1 MIISMTLGLYLHL
14 PFCRV
19 HCTYC
24 PFAVSTDIKLQ
35 DRYTAALIREME
47 ASGMRGAVADSIF
60 LGGGTPSRTSHENLG
75 RIFRSIRDLF
85 AVESTAEVSIEA
97 NPEDITAGSLE
108 LWRSLGV
115 NRVSIGVQSF
125 HDRELRPL
133 GRVHGGDGARR
144 AVAMAVASGVR
155 TSLDLILGLPGQNA
169 ESFTSTLETA
179 IALEVGHL
187 SLYLLDLE
195 EGTALHRHVGSGR
208 TKLPDDDLTASL
220 YVRAVDRMAEA
231 GFAQYEISNFAREG
245 EMCRHNLHYWRREE
259 YLGFG
264 MAAHSFVGVRRF
276 ANTRDIHQYIGGIEA
291 GTHGPD
297 FQEEL
302 GSAEERRE
310 RIFLGLR
317 QRVGLDYAELV
328 SLCGEEGRRWVT
340 RGLGE
345 GWLLRAGD
353 RVALTPSG
361 FLLSNDYISQLF

>member
-1 MIISMTLGLYLHL
+1 MSLGLYLHL

-24 PFAVSTDIKLQ
+24 PFAVSTDIRLQ
-35 DRYTAALIREME
+35 DRYATAMIREME
-47 ASGMRGAVADSIF
+47 SSAMQGVAVNSIF
-60 LGGGTPSRTSHENLG
+60 LGGGTPSRTSRENLS
-75 RIFRSIRDLF
+75 RIFGAVRAVF
-85 AVESTAEVSIEA
+85 AILPDAEVSIEA
-97 NPEDITAGSLE
+97 NPEDITEESLDF
-108 LWRSLGV
+108 WSSLGV

-125 HDRELRPL
+125 HDNELRPL

-144 AVAMAVASGVR
+144 AVALAVASGVR
-155 TSLDLILGLPGQNA
+155 TSLDLILGLPGQTA
-169 ESFTSTLETA
+169 ESFAITLETA
-179 IALEVGHL
+179 IASGVGHL

-208 TKLPDDDLTASL
+208 TKLPEDDLTASL
-220 YVRAVDRMAEA
+220 YLSAVDRLREA
-231 GFAQYEISNFAREG
+231 GLAQYEISNFARDE
-245 EMCRHNLHYWRREE
+245 ETCRHNLHYWRREE

-264 MAAHSFVGVRRF
+264 MAAHSFVGARRF
-276 ANTRDIHQYIGGIEA
+276 ANSRDIRKYIETIEA

-302 GSAEERRE
+302 GEAEVKRE

-317 QRVGLDYAELV
+317 QRVGLNYAELV
-328 SLCGEEGRRWVT
+328 SLCGEEGRQWVT

-345 GWLLRAGD
+345 GWLRRAGD
-353 RVALTPSG
+353 RIGFTPSG